1 MKCLLLLLSCAHAYY
16 VPIVPEQEPFI
27 VLQNG
32 EPVDWSQGLVGALLD
47 TSRAVRVN
55 ARGIH
60 FYDVDVSGNGQGYE
74 CQRSAEALCEFRNRS
89 LVLPFASLP
98 RIMSTG
104 VCTHT
109 HDRVWT
115 RDFYDI
121 SACDVFYGVDLLWS
135 NNLLHIDRHLSLP
148 TYLYV
153 FVAMLVL
160 FLVISLG
167 QNLTHLLGDRHAP
180 TYPILTEFVCMCLIS
195 AITVSHDPW
204 RVWVAH
210 HDQFMFISLILYIGC
225 YLLRHAFEIM
235 SKDRFVYTFNV
246 IVACLMLTTARLYGT
261 FETPYATI
269 FLVLL
274 LSRLF
279 HKIQCSYFVFLLACD
294 VLLIAFHYYWCFRS
308 SFYDPEQAPI
318 YLLAIIYITHK
329 VGLYTSQKE
338 LADAAPQGNLMDAIV
353 TKQGQLVTLGT
364 NGGNAWHNP
373 DMLKLFHVAMK

>member
-1 MKCLLLLLSCAHAYY
+1 MKCLLLFVSCAYAYY
-16 VPIVPEQEPFI
+16 VPIMPEQEPFL
-27 VLQNG
+27 VLQAG
-32 EPVDWSQGLVGALLD
+32 DTADWSQGLVGALLD
-47 TSRAVRVN
+47 TSRAVRIN

-60 FYDVDVSGNGQGYE
+60 FYDVEVSGNGDGYN
-74 CQRSAEALCEFRNRS
+74 CIRSPMALCELNNQS
-89 LVLPFASLP
+89 LVLPFSTLP
-98 RIMSTG
+98 RIKSAGMCIHG
-104 VCTHT
+104 

-115 RDFYDI
+115 RGYYDI
-121 SACDVFYGVDLLWS
+121 SACDVFSGMDLLWT
-135 NNLLHIDRHLSLP
+135 NNVLYVDRQLALP

-167 QNLTHLLGDRHAP
+167 QNLTHLLGDKHAP
-180 TYPILTEFVCMCLIS
+180 TYPILTEFVCLCLIS

-210 HDQFMFISLILYIGC
+210 HDQFMFVVLMLYIGC

-274 LSRLF
+274 LSRFF
-279 HKIQCSYFVFLLACD
+279 HKLHCNYFVFLLACD
-294 VLLIAFHYYWCFRS
+294 VLVISFHYYWCFRP

-318 YLLAIIYITHK
+318 YLLAAIYVTQKI
-329 VGLYTSQKE
+329 GQYTSQQE
-338 LADAAPQGNLMDAIV
+338 AADVAPQTNLVDSVV
-353 TKQGQLVTLGT
+353 TKQGQLVTLGA
-364 NGGNAWHNP
+364 NSGNARHDPN
-373 DMLKLFHVAMK
+373 MFKLFHVAMQ